1 VKALLDTGPWVALID
16 SSEDSHGQCVEWFE
30 AYNGKLY
37 STEPVLTEVLYL
49 LNFSLQAQHAAM
61 DYVLRGIV
69 TLVPTDIHALQSA
82 RMLMDKYA
90 DLPMDFADATL
101 VVLASQSR
109 ILNIVTLDHRDF
121 RVYRILS
128 KKSFQ
133 IFPSI
138 RAFQ

>member
-1 VKALLDTGPWVALID
+1 MNALLDTGPWVALID
-16 SSEDSHGQCVEWFE
+16 SSEESHGKCVEWFSE
-30 AYNGKLY
+30 FRGKLY

-49 LNFSLQAQHAAM
+49 LNFSLKAQHACM

-69 TLVPTDIHALQSA
+69 TLVPTDVQALKSA
-82 RMLMDKYA
+82 RMLMSKYA

-101 VVLASQSR
+101 VLLASESQ

-121 RVYRILS
+121 GVYRTLT

-133 IFPSI
+133 IFP
-138 RAFQ
+138 